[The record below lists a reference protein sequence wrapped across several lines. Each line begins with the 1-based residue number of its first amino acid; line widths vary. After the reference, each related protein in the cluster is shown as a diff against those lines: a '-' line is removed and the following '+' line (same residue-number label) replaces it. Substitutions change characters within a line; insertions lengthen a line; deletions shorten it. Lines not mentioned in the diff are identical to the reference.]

1 MYSSCHENGSLLAVQ
16 SPGTTLLSL
25 EVTMNA
31 KLAIPLIA
39 AATLSFGAAAMASE
53 GHGKEDIGQPGT
65 KSQVCLLYTSPSPRD
80 VEESRM
86 PSSA

>member
-1 MYSSCHENGSLLAVQ
+1 
-16 SPGTTLLSL
+16 
-25 EVTMNA
+25 MNA

-65 KSQVCLLYTSPSPRD
+65 KSQVTRTVEVKMGD
-80 VEESRM
+80 VFFDAKDAPINLSCSRGKLQF
-86 PSSA
+86 S